1 MLEEIGRPEDV
12 ASAVDRAKDKNSG
25 FRLLGFG
32 HRVYKNY
39 DPRAAI
45 IREMTHKVL
54 AELGVN
60 DPLLEVAL
68 RLEDAALKDAYFV
81 SRSSA
86 EHSSE
91 LQSLMRNSFSVFCF
105 KKNNTHT

>member
-1 MLEEIGRPEDV
+1 MRISDWSSDVCSSDVLKMLEEIGRPEDV

-25 FRLLGFG
+25 FRLMGFG

-60 DPLLEVAL
+60 DPMLEVAL
-68 RLEDAALKDAYFV
+68 RLEEAALKDEDRK
-81 SRSSA
+81 STRLISS
-86 EHSSE
+86 H
-91 LQSLMRNSFSVFCF
+91 
-105 KKNNTHT
+105 